1 MHNSATLI
9 EALKLQL
16 QASASEDPESAAIG
30 LTVVNL
36 IEALLTDINRTAEAL
51 ERIENHLK
59 GR

>member
-9 EALKLQL
+9 EAFKLQI
-16 QASASEDPESAAIG
+16 QADAGKDPESAALG
-30 LTVVNL
+30 LAVVNL
-36 IEALLTDINRTAEAL
+36 VETLLTDINRTAEAL